1 MQLRT
6 TLAAITLSLAAT
18 VSVAAPV
25 TLIDSATTG
34 LYNSG
39 LGTVLDGTSG
49 AFPIANIAGGDPNL
63 SFGPGS
69 APDLSAASGALGN
82 WLSSPASPGGSWSA
96 APQAIPAAWA
106 VNSETAIIYRI
117 DAGTSGVQN
126 VIASFGI
133 DNGIFVWLNGNFIGG
148 EMRPGGATLGEHAF
162 NLGDL
167 GAGEHFLQ
175 VLREDH
181 GGSTGYAVLVK
192 GEVPEPATLALLG
205 VALLGLGAARRRGTA
220 AA

>member
-6 TLAAITLSLAAT
+6 ALTAFTLSLAST
-18 VSVAAPV
+18 VSLAAPV
-25 TLIDSATTG
+25 TLINGATAG

-39 LGTVLDGTSG
+39 LGTVLDGTSA
-49 AFPIANIAGGDPNL
+49 AFPIANSAGGDPNL

-69 APDLSAASGALGN
+69 PPDLSAGSGALGN
-82 WLSSPASPGGSWSA
+82 WLSSPTTPGGSWSA
-96 APQAIPAAWA
+96 TTQAIPATWA

-117 DAGTSGVQN
+117 DAGAGGLHN
-126 VIASFGI
+126 VTASFGI
-133 DNGIFVWLNGNFIGG
+133 DNGIFVWLNGSFIGG
-148 EMRPGGATLGEHAF
+148 EMRPGGATLGEHTF
-162 NLGDL
+162 NLGSL

-181 GGSTGYAVLVK
+181 GGGTGYAVLVK

-205 VALLGLGAARRRGTA
+205 VALLGLGAARRRSNRV
-220 AA
+220 

>member
-6 TLAAITLSLAAT
+6 ALTAFTLSLAT
-18 VSVAAPV
+18 TFSLAAPV
-25 TLIDSATTG
+25 TLIDNSTTG

-39 LGTVLDGTSG
+39 LGNVLDGTSA
-49 AFPIANIAGGDPNL
+49 AFPIANVAGGDPNL

-69 APDLSAASGALGN
+69 PPDLTAASGALGN
-82 WLSSPASPGGSWSA
+82 WLSAPNSLGGSWSA
-96 APQAIPAAWA
+96 APQAIPATWA

-117 DAGTSGVQN
+117 NAGAGGLDN

-133 DNGIFVWLNGNFIGG
+133 DNGIFVWLNGQFIGG
-148 EMRPGGATLGEHAF
+148 EMRAGGSFPGEHAF
-162 NLGDL
+162 NLGSL

-205 VALLGLGAARRRGTA
+205 VALVGLGAARRRTA
-220 AA
+220 AT